1 MGVVCGVWVWWV
13 QGMVCGYSVQVWWVQ
28 VSGEVWG
35 WSHLGV
41 ANLIV
46 PESLAGWHRHPQ
58 LPVCLSIQLVSA
70 DKTGTFGM

>member
-1 MGVVCGVWVWWV
+1 MWVWWV
-13 QGMVCGYSVQVWWVQ
+13 QVWCVQVWWVQ
-28 VSGEVWG
+28 VWCVQVSGEVWV

-70 DKTGTFGM
+70 DKTGTFGI